1 MKISIRTGVNRVKAK
16 ARTFAG
22 GVNSSLDSVVEGA
35 GVISVFYGVHRIYEP
50 AAFIVVGIFGVWLAE
65 SKGE

>member
-16 ARTFAG
+16 ARKLAS
-22 GVNSSLDSVVEGA
+22 GVGSSLDSVIEGA